1 MRALAYLAVALTGV
15 APAMAQP
22 KPAAPAA
29 AQPAPAAAQPAPAA
43 AQPAPAVHLP
53 PEIGAAYA
61 RLGKAI
67 VAHDVAG
74 VKSVWADDFV
84 VNSPANKVLRRDE
97 VIAALKS
104 DLLDYK
110 NVRKNITY
118 VGQQPGVVIVMGF
131 DTLVPIKGP
140 GAGKQLT
147 RPFTDFWMKRAS
159 GWMLIARQA
168 TIAAIE

>member
-1 MRALAYLAVALTGV
+1 MRALAYLAVALTGA

-53 PEIGAAYA
+53 PEIGAAYG